1 MKKPNIKIILFDTY
15 MSRIKNSV
23 DSKIFQNLYA
33 KYNNIKRDILDG
45 GDLSCAMFVSSIL
58 FWCKIIGDIHT
69 TVTSTVKDMEK
80 SGWYKIKNKKIGAVL
95 VWEPE
100 EFSDGLHAHIGFYIG
115 NNQAISNSSIYK
127 VPKVHHYA
135 TSNNRKIIAIYW
147 NKKLDK

>member
-58 FWCKIIGDIHT
+58 F
-69 TVTSTVKDMEK
+69 
-80 SGWYKIKNKKIGAVL
+80 
-95 VWEPE
+95 
-100 EFSDGLHAHIGFYIG
+100 
-115 NNQAISNSSIYK
+115 
-127 VPKVHHYA
+127 
-135 TSNNRKIIAIYW
+135 
-147 NKKLDK
+147 